1 MASVSCGRLDRQS
14 FGSRSSMV
22 FTIVF
27 TLHKTIKANGT
38 SLLNPK
44 QFTQATQEIMKI
56 GKEMFNRWN
65 KYAQLLVAEHGR
77 TIEDVTSK
85 VTAWNIANKLN
96 IPSEAYHVGCND
108 SHIETALKRIFPMAW
123 D

>member
-1 MASVSCGRLDRQS
+1 MERESKSFLFGDPFGDPFRERFQS
-14 FGSRSSMV
+14 
-22 FTIVF
+22 
-27 TLHKTIKANGT
+27 N
-38 SLLNPK
+38 
-44 QFTQATQEIMKI
+44 QETQEIMKI